1 MSATHETPTGPTEGD
16 DEVLAGRCVER
27 TQVLD
32 GCLEW
37 LTGQLAWFRPSTWD
51 AHFPPREIPGQTV
64 LELLLLCR
72 MLSRGPRSAEQ
83 QALLAGAHEVA
94 AAVCAD
100 PDFEVQL
107 TRVDAQFPYLV
118 WLLALTGDFG
128 PETDSRRAQVQRIL
142 DLHGP
147 GVVGLD
153 WPPTPTVELSYILDL
168 GEFRVDVPGFAE
180 VLGENAYAH
189 ADPIRLE
196 EPDAYA
202 ITHVLLYATDL
213 GARPLPVTESARAR
227 LTELLLTVLGTQ
239 LVSGQLDLSAEL
251 LHCLSAVDPAGGT
264 PGHRLVRLAW
274 ERLAAAQLPTGA
286 VPGPPYSPEIAA
298 ERPAEE
304 LDAYL
309 FRACY
314 HTTIVAAMA
323 AVAGEQRR

>member
-1 MSATHETPTGPTEGD
+1 MPATPYVLPPDLGDESHLGLPTQR
-16 DEVLAGRCVER
+16 A
-27 TQVLD
+27 QVLD
-32 GCLEW
+32 GCLGW
-37 LTGQLAWFRPSTWD
+37 LSGQLSWFRPSTWD
-51 AHFPPREIPGQTV
+51 AHFPSREIPGQTV

-72 MLSRGPRSAEQ
+72 MLARGSQAQ
-83 QALLAGAHEVA
+83 QQHPLLAGAHEVA

-153 WPPTPTVELSYILDL
+153 WPPTPTVELSYILGL
-168 GEFRVDVPGFAE
+168 GEFRVDVPGFGE

-213 GARPLPVTESARAR
+213 GARPLPVAGPARAR

-239 LVSGQLDLSAEL
+239 LVAGQLDLSAEL
-251 LHCLSAVDPAGGT
+251 LHCLHALDPTGGAAE
-264 PGHRLVRLAW
+264 HRLVRLAW
-274 ERLAAAQLPTGA
+274 ERLAAAQLPNGA

-298 ERPAEE
+298 QRPAEE

-323 AVAGEQRR
+323 AVAGEQLP